1 MRMRPGPGLNSL
13 IWLLWHM
20 ARTED
25 AAVNPVV
32 AGRDQ
37 VLDDEWMR
45 RMNVPWR
52 IIGTGMTDDEVTEM
66 TARADIAS
74 VRAYRSA
81 VGLRT
86 REVVGTLRPEAW
98 DEIVGVEDI
107 RRAAAAG
114 AFRDWV
120 EGTTYPWLGLDPRR
134 STRQLSTPPQRR
146 AHRRSGHNPRSGRFR
161 PWHLRVRTSWVSCFQ
176 ACYSASPG
184 PRRLLPPSN
193 VAYRKI
199 DVQDAATGRVVPC
212 CSLVSDPRRARSSP
226 PDRVPFG
233 MSGCLRC
240 YVG

>member
-1 MRMRPGPGLNSL
+1 VHASDVSGHVFPIQRIFGELSDDQMRMRPGPRLNSL
-13 IWLLWHM
+13 VWLLWHM

-25 AAVNPVV
+25 AAVNPIV
-32 AGRDQ
+32 ASRDQ

-66 TARADIAS
+66 TGRADIAA

-114 AFRDWV
+114 ALRDWV
-120 EGTTYPWLGLDPRR
+120 EGATYPWIGWTRGDQLASSALRHNAAHIGEAVTIRGLAGLALG
-134 STRQLSTPPQRR
+134 
-146 AHRRSGHNPRSGRFR
+146 
-161 PWHLRVRTSWVSCFQ
+161 
-176 ACYSASPG
+176 
-184 PRRLLPPSN
+184 
-193 VAYRKI
+193 I
-199 DVQDAATGRVVPC
+199 
-212 CSLVSDPRRARSSP
+212 
-226 PDRVPFG
+226 
-233 MSGCLRC
+233 
-240 YVG
+240 

>member
-1 MRMRPGPGLNSL
+1 MDLVTFFLRQHAAVHASDVSGHGSPIQRIFDELSDDQMRMRPGSGLNSL
-13 IWLLWHM
+13 VWLLWHM

-25 AAVNPVV
+25 AAVNPIVT
-32 AGRDQ
+32 GRDQ

-66 TARADIAS
+66 TGRADIAA

-114 AFRDWV
+114 ALRDWV
-120 EGTTYPWLGLDPRR
+120 EGTKYPWLGW
-134 STRQLSTPPQRR
+134 TRGDQLASSALRHNA
-146 AHRRSGHNPRSGRFR
+146 AHMGEAVTIRGLAGFA
-161 PWHLRVRTSWVSCFQ
+161 L
-176 ACYSASPG
+176 G
-184 PRRLLPPSN
+184 
-193 VAYRKI
+193 I
-199 DVQDAATGRVVPC
+199 
-212 CSLVSDPRRARSSP
+212 
-226 PDRVPFG
+226 
-233 MSGCLRC
+233 
-240 YVG
+240 

>member
-1 MRMRPGPGLNSL
+1 VELVAFFLRQHAAVHAHDVSAHVFAAQRIFGELGDDEMRIRPGEGLNSL
-13 IWLLWHM
+13 VWLLWHM

-32 AGRDQ
+32 ASRDQ

-66 TARADIAS
+66 TVRADIAA

-86 REVVGTLRPEAW
+86 REVVRALRPEAW

-107 RRAAAAG
+107 KRGAVAG

-120 EGTTYPWLGLDPRR
+120 EGASYPWLGW
-134 STRQLSTPPQRR
+134 TRGDQLASSALRHNA
-146 AHRRSGHNPRSGRFR
+146 AHMGEAVTIRGLAG
-161 PWHLRVRTSWVSCFQ
+161 
-176 ACYSASPG
+176 
-184 PRRLLPPSN
+184 
-193 VAYRKI
+193 
-199 DVQDAATGRVVPC
+199 
-212 CSLVSDPRRARSSP
+212 
-226 PDRVPFG
+226 FG
-233 MSGCLRC
+233 
-240 YVG
+240 V

>member
-1 MRMRPGPGLNSL
+1 VDLVTFFLRQHAAVHASDVSGHVLPIQRIFGELSDDQMRMRPGPGLNSL
-13 IWLLWHM
+13 VWLLWHM

-52 IIGTGMTDDEVTEM
+52 IIGTGMTDDEVAEM
-66 TARADIAS
+66 TGRADIAS

-86 REVVGTLRPEAW
+86 REVVGALRPEAW

-114 AFRDWV
+114 ALRDWV
-120 EGTTYPWLGLDPRR
+120 EGTTYPWLGW
-134 STRQLSTPPQRR
+134 TRGDQLASSALRHNA
-146 AHRRSGHNPRSGRFR
+146 AHIGEAVTIRG
-161 PWHLRVRTSWVSCFQ
+161 L
-176 ACYSASPG
+176 
-184 PRRLLPPSN
+184 
-193 VAYRKI
+193 
-199 DVQDAATGRVVPC
+199 TG
-212 CSLVSDPRRARSSP
+212 LAL
-226 PDRVPFG
+226 G
-233 MSGCLRC
+233 I
-240 YVG
+240 

>member
-1 MRMRPGPGLNSL
+1 VGVDLVTFFLRQHAAVHASDVSGHVFPSQRIFGELGDDQMRMRPGTGLNSL

-37 VLDDEWMR
+37 VLDEEWMR

-86 REVVGTLRPEAW
+86 REVVATLPPMAW

-107 RRAAAAG
+107 KRGAVAG

-120 EGTTYPWLGLDPRR
+120 EGTKYPWLGW
-134 STRQLSTPPQRR
+134 TRGDQLASSALRHNA
-146 AHRRSGHNPRSGRFR
+146 AHIGEAVTIRGLGGFA
-161 PWHLRVRTSWVSCFQ
+161 L
-176 ACYSASPG
+176 G
-184 PRRLLPPSN
+184 
-193 VAYRKI
+193 I
-199 DVQDAATGRVVPC
+199 
-212 CSLVSDPRRARSSP
+212 
-226 PDRVPFG
+226 
-233 MSGCLRC
+233 
-240 YVG
+240 